1 MDLSLFNAIF
11 LVLQFIFCLLVY
23 VIISR
28 LFFHP
33 LASIP
38 GPCLAAITSLYRFYY
53 CVVRGGEMID
63 HLKYLH
69 KVYGQWLNG
78 NYMALWGIGTHWLS
92 RPQSPNRPKWGRL
105 KTEWMFKFSEF
116 DIYRFI
122 LPIRTRIS
130 TYIILEALPKIQ
142 ISTALFLFHMGH
154 LQRQIIRRQKN
165 IENHSCDCSPASKPF
180 SRRWKLCLRWANDWF
195 AWLCLIDITF

>member
-1 MDLSLFNAIF
+1 MDLSLFSAIF
-11 LVLQFIFCLLVY
+11 LVLQFILCLLVY

-69 KVYGQWLNG
+69 KVYGQ
-78 NYMALWGIGTHWLS
+78 
-92 RPQSPNRPKWGRL
+92 
-105 KTEWMFKFSEF
+105 
-116 DIYRFI
+116 
-122 LPIRTRIS
+122 
-130 TYIILEALPKIQ
+130 
-142 ISTALFLFHMGH
+142 
-154 LQRQIIRRQKN
+154 
-165 IENHSCDCSPASKPF
+165 
-180 SRRWKLCLRWANDWF
+180 
-195 AWLCLIDITF
+195 